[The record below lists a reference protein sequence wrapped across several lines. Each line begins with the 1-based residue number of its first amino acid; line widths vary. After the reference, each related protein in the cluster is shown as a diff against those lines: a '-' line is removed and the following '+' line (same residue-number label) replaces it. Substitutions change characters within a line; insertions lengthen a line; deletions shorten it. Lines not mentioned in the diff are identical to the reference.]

1 MQENPEAA
9 IRLLAEKYATTL
21 KDKIDS
27 RVLDMDADD
36 NSHYLI
42 YRVLGIATEEGRLID
57 VYQNKGRFL
66 YKYAGSF
73 LEEAATLCLL
83 FKYPNALPKVKIPN
97 TIGQRP
103 KTFEIDCLVENDAIE
118 IKWRDATTDGDHIT
132 KEHTRVQNIKNAG
145 YNPIRVM
152 FYFPNRQQ
160 AIRIQNTIKTIYEGM
175 GGHYY
180 FAEDAWS
187 FIEEFTGIDLLA
199 ILERIADS
207 KVGEY

>member
-1 MQENPEAA
+1 MTDQILRPHNF
-9 IRLLAEKYATTL
+9 TTREL
-21 KDKIDS
+21 EI
-27 RVLDMDADD
+27 L
-36 NSHYLI
+36 
-42 YRVLGIATEEGRLID
+42 
-57 VYQNKGRFL
+57 NKHLERFP
-66 YKYAGSF
+66 F
-73 LEEAATLCLL
+73 
-83 FKYPNALPKVKIPN
+83 I
-97 TIGQRP
+97 
-103 KTFEIDCLVENDAIE
+103 VENE
-118 IKWRDATTDGDHIT
+118 QIKVDGKWEDTGNLALDDYAQICTDGDHIT